1 MNEAQFK
8 SCIMPLHRYL
18 FAYALSILS
27 DESDAAD
34 CIQETM
40 TKLWEN
46 RSRLEQ
52 LDNVE
57 AYATVTVRNIAV
69 STLSRRRRRFDRFS
83 DPPPDLADSNP
94 DPVEAFENKEDIRT
108 VSKMLSQLP
117 ENQRKVVIMSAVSGL
132 SNSEIKKATGLSD
145 DNVRVLLSRGRKKLR
160 QLFSNFTKDG

>member
-1 MNEAQFK
+1 
-8 SCIMPLHRYL
+8 MPLHKYL

-34 CIQETM
+34 CIQEAL

-52 LDNVE
+52 LENVE

-69 STLSRRRRRFDRFS
+69 STLSRRRRRYDRFS
-83 DPPPDLADSNP
+83 EPPPDMVDSNP
-94 DPVEAFENKEDIRT
+94 GPAEVFENREEVKA
-108 VSKMLSQLP
+108 VSRMLSQLP
-117 ENQRKVVIMSAVSGL
+117 ENQRKVVVMSAVSGL
-132 SNSEIKKATGLSD
+132 SNNEIKKATGLSD